1 MFLKLFRHP
10 FLYALVCLSFA
21 LPASAKIV
29 EYDLTINETKLAPAG
44 KTREA
49 LTINGG
55 IPGPTLRFREGDTA
69 VLRVHNHLKNEDTS
83 IHWHGLLV
91 PNAEDGV
98 PYLTT
103 PPIQPGKTRTF
114 RFPLRHSGTYWYHSH
129 TGLQEQR
136 GVYGSIVVT
145 PRGGER
151 VKSDQDHVLVLSD
164 WTNEK
169 PEEVMRTL
177 MRGSEWYAIRKGNA
191 QSLFGAAKAGK
202 LKDYLDREK
211 VRMPPMDVSDVAYD
225 AFLINGKSRS
235 EINARPGDRVRLRLI
250 NAGASSYFYAHSAT
264 GPLTIVSAD
273 GSDVVP
279 MKVNRLLIGMAET
292 YDVIVTIPSN
302 GSFEFR
308 TTAQDNSG
316 HASVFLGEGERVMAG
331 ELPSPNLYS
340 MDEMLSGA
348 LQDADAPLDG
358 LRTASRPTAPYAFLK
373 SPKPTDFK
381 GKEVRKIE
389 LRLTGDMTRYLW
401 SFNGKTLGED
411 STIPVNQG
419 EVLEI
424 ELINDTMMHH
434 PLHLHGHFF
443 RMLNRYGAN
452 SPLKHTVDV
461 PPMGRRTIQFLANE
475 EGDWF
480 FHCHLLYHM
489 DAGMARVFS
498 YQAAVDPTHKPSLDP
513 KLINPS
519 FLMVDGMVQNNMT
532 MGNATLMKGRENYGL
547 MWDYGFHEHKEYE
560 IDGYWSHYFNPRF
573 STVAGYRFTNQDASE
588 DRAFA
593 GVSYL
598 LPYFVQGSLSIDS
611 EGDARMGLAKEL
623 QLTPRLSLFGDIEY
637 DTNTDLE
644 WTAGASYLINKEI
657 SITGSY
663 HNEHGWGAGF
673 GFRF

>member
-1 MFLKLFRHP
+1 MKTFLIATATAIASVL
-10 FLYALVCLSFA
+10 LS
-21 LPASAKIV
+21 LPTAHAKEV
-29 EYDLTINETKLAPAG
+29 EYDLTIAKQRQAPAG
-44 KTREA
+44 KVVSV

-69 VLRVHNHLKNEDTS
+69 VLRVHNHLKKEETS

-91 PNAEDGV
+91 PNSEDGV

-103 PPIQPGKTRTF
+103 PPIKPGTSRTF

-145 PRGGER
+145 PRGGEK

-164 WTNEK
+164 WTNENPK
-169 PEEVMRTL
+169 EVMRTL
-177 MRGSEWYAIRKGNA
+177 MRGSEWYAVRKGNA
-191 QSLFGAAKAGK
+191 QSILGAAKAGG
-202 LKDYLDREK
+202 LKDYFDREK

-225 AFLINGKSRS
+225 AFLINGKSQS
-235 EINARPGDRVRLRLI
+235 SIKSRPGDRVRLRLI

-264 GPLTIVSAD
+264 GPLTIVAAD
-273 GSDVVP
+273 GMDVVP
-279 MKVNRLLIGMAET
+279 IKVNRLLIGMAET
-292 YDVIVTIPSN
+292 YDVIVTIPRA

-316 HASVFLGEGERVMAG
+316 HASVFLGSGEKVMVDG
-331 ELPSPNLYS
+331 FSSPNLYS
-340 MDEMLSGA
+340 MDEMLAGA

-358 LRTASRPTAPYAFLK
+358 LRMAPRPTAPYAFLK
-373 SPKPTDFK
+373 STKPTDFK
-381 GKEVRKIE
+381 GKTTRKIE

-401 SFNGKTLGED
+401 SFNGKTLGEE
-411 STIPVNQG
+411 STIPVNKG

-461 PPMGRRTIQFLANE
+461 PPMGRRIIQFLANE

-498 YQAAVDPTHKPSLDP
+498 YRAAVDPTYKPSLDP

-519 FLMVDGMVQNNMT
+519 FFTIDGILQNNMT
-532 MGNATLMKGRENYGL
+532 MGNATLMKGRENFGF
-547 MWDYGFHEHKEYE
+547 MWDYGFHEHNEYE
-560 IDGYWSHYFNPRF
+560 IDAYWSHYFNRRF
-573 STVAGYRFTNQDASE
+573 STVAGYRFTNENGSE

-598 LPYFVQGSLSIDS
+598 LPYFIGSSLSIDS
-611 EGDARMGLAKEL
+611 EGDARIGLSKEL
-623 QLTPRLSLFGDIEY
+623 QLTPRFSLYGDIEY

-644 WTAGASYLINKEI
+644 WNAGASYLINKQI
-657 SITGSY
+657 SLTGSY
-663 HNEHGWGAGF
+663 HNEHGWGAGL